1 MTKMPRRRNL
11 EDLLLALDS
20 IRPDN
25 VTEHAPLIRDGM
37 NDLIRRFLAL
47 EATGISG
54 NHRSPRRNA
63 TKDQKS

>member
-1 MTKMPRRRNL
+1 MPIRRNV

-20 IRPDN
+20 IRPDT
-25 VTEHAPLIRDGM
+25 VAEHAPLIRDGL

-47 EATGISG
+47 EATGIS
-54 NHRSPRRNA
+54 NSHRPLRRNA